1 MTTLSLPVFD
11 GTTMV
16 GAVGIDI
23 SLSELFADDLV
34 AESADSYFFIV
45 ETNDFIVNYHPL
57 ITNPTDVRLDD
68 VWKLIG
74 KPVIQDSYFR

>member
-1 MTTLSLPVFD
+1 
-11 GTTMV
+11 MV

-34 AESADSYFFIV
+34 TESADSYFFIV

-57 ITNPTDVRLDD
+57 ITNPTDVCFD
-68 VWKLIG
+68 V
-74 KPVIQDSYFR
+74 

>member
-34 AESADSYFFIV
+34 TESADSYFFIV

-57 ITNPTDVRLDD
+57 ITNPTDVSLA
-68 VWKLIG
+68 
-74 KPVIQDSYFR
+74 KPSAIMWVA